1 MNKIL
6 LIDGNSILNR
16 AYYGLPDLTTKDG
29 RHTGAILGFIKIMH
43 KVIGETGA
51 THIIVT
57 FDLKAKTFRHEMYSE
72 YKGTRKPM
80 PDELREQ
87 RAVIEDV
94 LRSMNITIVTCEGY
108 EADDVIGTL
117 SRKADKEG
125 YLVTILSGDRDLLQ
139 LATDRIM
146 IKLPKTAGGKT
157 VIYDYYA
164 DQVKEQYGVDPVT
177 FIDLKG
183 LMGDTSDNIPGV
195 PGVGEKTAQ
204 KYLLE
209 YGSLDGLYEHID
221 ELKPGKG
228 KDKLVENKELA
239 YLSRDL
245 ATIRLDAPVEADLE
259 AAEIRDMFNE
269 ESHKI
274 FTDLELKSLY
284 KYFDDIPQ
292 GASAG
297 ESLPELKT
305 ELISD
310 ASKLENVL
318 AEDAEYMAVELFE
331 GADGSAYAALC
342 MSKEK
347 VYIAACSI
355 LLSEDVLIDA
365 LKAKLKSPTKLVCG
379 DAKALV
385 ERLGLTEDMDIR
397 DTGIYAYLLN
407 PLAAAYDYSDIA
419 LEYYGETLPTEK
431 ELFGKEKLSFGS
443 GNTENHVKYM
453 AYKAFVPFVA
463 RELLEGR
470 LREEHLDG
478 LYRDVELP
486 CVFVLRDMES
496 FGIGVDKDGLTAF
509 GEKLKN
515 RIDELTK
522 EIHELAGEEFNIN
535 STKVLG
541 EILFEKLG
549 LKSGKK
555 TKSGYSTSVEVLEK
569 IKDDHEIVGKI
580 LEYRQL
586 TKLNSTYVDGLVEYI
601 SEDGR
606 IHGRFNQ
613 TVTATG
619 RLSSTDPNLQNI
631 PTRLPLGREIRK
643 VFVPKE
649 GYTFVDADYSQI
661 ELRVL
666 AHMSGDETLIEAYNK
681 GTDIH
686 AITASEVFGVPIDEV
701 DSLMRRKAKAVN
713 FGIIYGISSFGLG
726 QDLNI
731 GRKEAEEYIEKY
743 FATYGKVKGFMDS
756 CVAFAK
762 EKGFAL
768 TMYGRRRPIPE
779 LKSSNFMTRSFGE
792 RAAMNSPIQGSAAD
806 IIKIAMNSVSK
817 ALKDGGFKSRLIL
830 QVHDELMI
838 EASLDEL
845 EAVKTLLKEKME
857 GAAKLAVPLIVDVKQ
872 GDSWYAAK

>member
-29 RHTGAILGFIKIMH
+29 RHTGAILGFINIMH
-43 KVIGETGA
+43 KVLGETGA
-51 THIIVT
+51 THIIAT
-57 FDLKAKTFRHEMYSE
+57 FDLKAKTFRHEMYAE

-94 LRSMNITIVTCEGY
+94 LKSMNITIVTCEGY

-117 SRKADKEG
+117 SRKADSEG

-157 VIYDYYA
+157 EVYNYYA
-164 DQVKEQYGVDPVT
+164 DQVKEQYGVDPIT

-183 LMGDTSDNIPGV
+183 LMGDASDNIPGV

-204 KYLLE
+204 KYLLQ

-239 YLSRDL
+239 YLSREL
-245 ATIRLDAPVEADLE
+245 ATIKLDAPVEVDL
-259 AAEIRDMFNE
+259 ASTEIRDMFNPAAYD
-269 ESHKI
+269 I

-284 KYFDDIPQ
+284 KYFDDKPQ
-292 GASAG
+292 ASSVAK
-297 ESLPELKT
+297 LPEMKT

-310 ASKLENVL
+310 VSKLEEVL
-318 AEDAEYMAVELFE
+318 SAPAEYMAVRLFKGE
-331 GADGSAYAALC
+331 DGSAYASIC
-342 MSKEK
+342 MSEDKA
-347 VYIAACSI
+347 YIAACSI
-355 LLSEDVLIDA
+355 LLQEEAVLEA
-365 LKAKLKSPTKLVCG
+365 LRDKLKTGAKLVCE
-379 DAKALV
+379 DAKELI
-385 ERLGLTEDMDIR
+385 EPLGLTPEMDIK

-407 PLAAAYDYSDIA
+407 PLADGYDYTDLA
-419 LEYYGETLPTEK
+419 LDLYGETLPGAK
-431 ELFGKEKLSFGS
+431 ELFGKDKLSFGS
-443 GNTENHVKYM
+443 GNNENHVKYM
-453 AYKAFVPFVA
+453 AYKTFVPFVS
-463 RELLEGR
+463 RELLESR
-470 LREEHLDG
+470 LKEEHLDG
-478 LYRDVELP
+478 LYKDVELP
-486 CVFVLRDMES
+486 CAFVLRDMERY
-496 FGIGVDKDGLTAF
+496 GIGVDKEGLTAF

-522 EIHELAGEEFNIN
+522 EIHGLAGEEFNIN
-535 STKVLG
+535 STKALG
-541 EILFEKLG
+541 EILFEKLR

-643 VFVPKE
+643 VFVPQE

-762 EKGFAL
+762 ENGYAL

-806 IIKIAMNSVSK
+806 IIKVAMNSVSK
-817 ALKDGGFKSRLIL
+817 ALKDGGYKSRLIL

-838 EASLDEL
+838 ETALDEL
-845 EAVKTLLKEKME
+845 EAVKALLKEKME
-857 GAAKLAVPLIVDVKQ
+857 GAAKLSVPLIVDVKQ